1 MEVSVSDDED
11 DQLILLVCTTPTPT
25 PTPDPY
31 HNHPIEEILT
41 DIILSDLSTFLNFH
55 TIKLHAHRN
64 RLIHHSLYFRGL
76 LSGSFSESCLGS
88 ITINWNLPVFMQI
101 LKHIYGCSLDITS
114 QNVLPLY
121 EGALYFGVDTLIV
134 KCEDWFS
141 EVFSRNEFPST
152 QIQTEDLIQIWK
164 FASDHASDF
173 ILHLCIGYLA
183 RNFMWAKKNNF
194 FREVPYNLLLSS
206 VKHPHLTVDSEMHLS
221 DALLLWLE
229 SNMENLER
237 RSEAEDNY
245 NGILKQVYHFLELLP
260 EALQSIY
267 SSSTNS

>member
-11 DQLILLVCTTPTPT
+11 DQLILLVCTNPTPTPT

-76 LSGSFSESCLGS
+76 LSGSFRLNKILIFLFFLIFFYNNPKRLSIFLRSESCFGS

-101 LKHIYGCSLDITS
+101 LKHIHGCSLDITS

-121 EGALYFGVDTLIV
+121 EV
-134 KCEDWFS
+134 
-141 EVFSRNEFPST
+141 N
-152 QIQTEDLIQIWK
+152 
-164 FASDHASDF
+164 
-173 ILHLCIGYLA
+173 
-183 RNFMWAKKNNF
+183 
-194 FREVPYNLLLSS
+194 
-206 VKHPHLTVDSEMHLS
+206 
-221 DALLLWLE
+221 
-229 SNMENLER
+229 
-237 RSEAEDNY
+237 
-245 NGILKQVYHFLELLP
+245 
-260 EALQSIY
+260 
-267 SSSTNS
+267 